1 MDEKHNVVISREW
14 NNPKILISVSSE
26 AIAIKMSLEDFLLAV
41 HIEMGNPTFLVTKE
55 ALLRRLTMASDKVCA
70 EMKSLTSKVI

>member
-1 MDEKHNVVISREW
+1 MDEKHSVVISREW

-26 AIAIKMSLEDFLLAV
+26 SIGIKMSLEDFLLAV
-41 HIEMGNPTFLVTKE
+41 HTEMGNPTFLVTKA
-55 ALLRRLTMASDKVCA
+55 ALLEKLTLASDKVCA